1 MRKTKIKEKRIKITV
16 QVIASNT
23 FIPSRYFLQ
32 RWVNKALAK
41 QVGPSEVNIRLV
53 SKKES
58 AYLNNTY
65 RHQTGPTNI
74 LSFPFEP
81 PPKVSSNFLG
91 DLVICAALVNQQAK
105 QQAKTRLAHWAHLII
120 HGCLHLIGYDHVHDK
135 DASKMESVEIQML
148 KELGYEN
155 PYIWR

>member
-1 MRKTKIKEKRIKITV
+1 MRKTKIKEKRIKITI
-16 QVIASNT
+16 QTIARNT
-23 FIPSRYFLQ
+23 FIPNDYFLQ

-41 QVGPSEVNIRLV
+41 QVGSNEVNIRLV

-58 AYLNNTY
+58 AELNSTY
-65 RHQTGPTNI
+65 RHKKGPTNI

-81 PPKVSSNFLG
+81 PPEVSSPFLG

-105 QQAKTRLAHWAHLII
+105 QQTKTRLAHWAHLVI
-120 HGCLHLIGYDHVHDK
+120 HGCLHLIGYDHIHDK
-135 DASKMESVEIQML
+135 DASKMETVEIQLL

>member
-1 MRKTKIKEKRIKITV
+1 MRKTKIKEKRIKITI
-16 QVIASNT
+16 QIIASNT

-41 QVGPSEVNIRLV
+41 QIGPNEVNIRLV

-58 AYLNNTY
+58 ASLNKTY
-65 RHQTGPTNI
+65 RHKKGPTNI

-81 PPKVSSNFLG
+81 PPEVSSNFLG

-105 QQAKTRLAHWAHLII
+105 QPAKNRLAHWAHLII
-120 HGCLHLIGYDHVHDK
+120 HGCLHLIGYDHIHDK
-135 DASKMESVEIQML
+135 DASKMETIEIQIL

-155 PYIWR
+155 PYI

>member
-41 QVGPSEVNIRLV
+41 QVGPNEVNIRLV

-58 AYLNNTY
+58 ADLNNTY
-65 RHQTGPTNI
+65 RHKTGPTNI

-81 PPKVSSNFLG
+81 PPEVSPNFLG

-105 QQAKTRLAHWAHLII
+105 QQVKTRLAHWAHLII
-120 HGCLHLIGYDHVHDK
+120 HGCLHLIGYDHIHDK
-135 DASKMESVEIQML
+135 DANKMETIEIQIL

-155 PYIWR
+155 PYI

>member
-1 MRKTKIKEKRIKITV
+1 MRKTKTKEKRIKITL
-16 QVIASNT
+16 QIIASNT

-41 QVGPSEVNIRLV
+41 QVTTNQVNIRLV

-58 AYLNNTY
+58 AELNSHY
-65 RHQTGPTNI
+65 RHKKGPTNI

-81 PPKVSSNFLG
+81 PPGISSAFLG
-91 DLVICAALVNQQAK
+91 DLVVCAALVNQQAK
-105 QQAKTRLAHWAHLII
+105 QQEKTRLAHWAHLII

-135 DASKMESVEIQML
+135 DANKMEALEIQLL

-155 PYIWR
+155 PYI